1 MKKLLRTLGIVLL
14 AGAMLTGCI
23 GRFALTD
30 KVYTWNKQVDQERWV
45 NEGVFLVFIILPVY
59 GLTLLADGVIFN
71 SVEWW
76 TGRNPILAAGDQR
89 EVRGEDGSVALMTLR
104 DDGVIAVQV
113 TAADG
118 VRSDFTMARSVRNDA
133 EVITVYAA
141 DGEVLAS
148 TALF

>member
-1 MKKLLRTLGIVLL
+1 MNRILRL
-14 AGAMLTGCI
+14 AGVTVLSASVLSGCI

-30 KVYTWNKQVDQERWV
+30 KVYTWNKHVDQERWV

-76 TGRNPILAAGDQR
+76 TGRNPILAAGEQR
-89 EVRGEDGSVALMTLR
+89 EVRGEDGSVAVMTLR
-104 DDGVIAVQV
+104 EDGSIAVAV

-118 VRSDFTMARSVRNDA
+118 VRSDFSLVRNV
-133 EVITVYAA
+133 ETGLV
-141 DGEVLAS
+141 
-148 TALF
+148 TAYDDQGHLMATSAGAF